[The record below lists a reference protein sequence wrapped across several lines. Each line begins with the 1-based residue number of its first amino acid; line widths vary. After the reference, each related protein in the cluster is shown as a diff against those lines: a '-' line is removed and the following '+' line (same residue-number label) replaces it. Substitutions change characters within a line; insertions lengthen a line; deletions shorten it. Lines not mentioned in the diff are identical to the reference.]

1 MRKNKIRI
9 LHVAQAAGGV
19 DRYIRMLLKYL
30 DKEKFENILVCSQD
44 FHEEDYKGLLDSF
57 EQIEMTR
64 AIGRTDL
71 KAIKE
76 VRALIKKY
84 NPDIVY
90 AHSSKAG
97 AIARV
102 ADIGIKNCCVCL
114 QSNDAIKV
122 VCIDT
127 PHIASN
133 KNKIK
138 ASLYGIWNRKAKT
151 EFAKLLLDLD
161 PKHTVIHIHGWSK
174 ALSVSVVAVAQN
186 MHFPVLIT
194 LHDYF
199 AVCPNGGF
207 FNYQKKELCHL
218 EPMSW
223 KCISC
228 NCDKRSYFQKI
239 WRCMRQSVQNRYVKN
254 AKDIHFAYISN
265 RILTLSQPY
274 LKSTKF
280 HYLRNPIDLSDQ
292 MVMNHHCSNIYLCA
306 GRVSEEKGVEDFCKA
321 ITEVQKNVDIRGQ
334 VVGVGPLVD
343 TLKQKYPKIEFV
355 GWVNSVQLTKYY
367 QTARALVFPSIC
379 NEGSPLTIP
388 EALSA
393 GLPCIVTD
401 CTSATETITDGINGL
416 IYDTGNV
423 EALKQKIRISLEDTV
438 IDRFQKNIRDSFK
451 CADYSYATYVVQVN
465 RLYDSILME
474 EQER

>member
-1 MRKNKIRI
+1 MKKTIVMVYDKAVISGGAAKI
-9 LHVAQAAGGV
+9 
-19 DRYIRMLLKYL
+19 
-30 DKEKFENILVCSQD
+30 
-44 FHEEDYKGLLDSF
+44 
-57 EQIEMTR
+57 
-64 AIGRTDL
+64 AIQSAVEL
-71 KAIKE
+71 AK
-76 VRALIKKY
+76 
-84 NPDIVY
+84 NPDNKVIYFAANAEV
-90 AHSSKAG
+90 
-97 AIARV
+97 
-102 ADIGIKNCCVCL
+102 DECL

-138 ASLYGIWNRKAKT
+138 ASLYGIWNRQAKT
-151 EFAKLLLDLD
+151 EFAKLLSDLD

-239 WRCMRQSVQNRYVKN
+239 WRCMRQSVQNRYVKK

-423 EALKQKIRISLEDTV
+423 ETLKQKIRISLEDTV

>member
-1 MRKNKIRI
+1 MGEDMKKTIVMVYDKAVISGGAAKI
-9 LHVAQAAGGV
+9 
-19 DRYIRMLLKYL
+19 
-30 DKEKFENILVCSQD
+30 
-44 FHEEDYKGLLDSF
+44 
-57 EQIEMTR
+57 
-64 AIGRTDL
+64 AIQSAVEL
-71 KAIKE
+71 AK
-76 VRALIKKY
+76 
-84 NPDIVY
+84 NPDNKVIYFAANAEV
-90 AHSSKAG
+90 
-97 AIARV
+97 
-102 ADIGIKNCCVCL
+102 DECL

-127 PHIASN
+127 PHIANN

-138 ASLYGIWNRKAKT
+138 ASLYGIWNGQAKT
-151 EFAKLLLDLD
+151 EFAKLLSDLD

-174 ALSVSVVAVAQN
+174 ALSVSVVATAQD

-218 EPMSW
+218 KPMSW

-239 WRCMRQSVQNRYVKN
+239 WRCMRQIVQNRYVKN
-254 AKDIHFAYISN
+254 AKDIHLAYISN
-265 RILTLSQPY
+265 RILILSQPY

-280 HYLRNPIDLSDQ
+280 HYLRNPIDLSEQ

-306 GRVSEEKGVEDFCKA
+306 GRVSEEKGVEDFCRA
-321 ITEVQKNVDIRGQ
+321 ITEVQKSVNIRGQ
-334 VVGVGPLVD
+334 VVGVGPLLD

-355 GWVNSVQLTKYY
+355 GWVNSTQLLKYY
-367 QTARALVFPSIC
+367 QAARILVFPSIC

-401 CTSATETITDGINGL
+401 CTSATETIRDGINGL
-416 IYDTGNV
+416 IYDTGDV
-423 EALKQKIRISLEDTV
+423 EALKQKIQISLEDTV

-451 CADYSYATYVVQVN
+451 CADYGYATYIVQVS